1 MKKILLLLSAVA
13 VMFTSCVMEGP
24 DEPVVNDIVLTP
36 SSLEVPSEGG
46 AYGVV
51 VTSDYSWTASTEC
64 DWIYVETANGNPGKT
79 SLYIYV
85 AKNEDTISREGMV
98 RVFSDDYNLSA
109 ELYVWQMAGEEDP
122 YAAEWNLLT
131 DSYGNPAKGKARIG
145 DFFTGY
151 FNVDPSVVVDVDIY
165 EHKTTSGLYLVRDP
179 WGATVAASFGYASIE
194 EAVEDGLGY
203 TPTDLI
209 IDCTDPNKCYIPQ
222 QPIGIDVGYGPM
234 IIWSDYDPEQYPNG
248 IAGVLEEGVLTWEAK
263 GIYIAMANY
272 NEGKFVAG
280 NANGMFLVALPGVE
294 PFEFLPECDITAI
307 TEKVSDLYPE
317 LSEQYPDDTSFVYAI
332 FGAEIASAKYYI
344 GDKAT
349 FERYKLD
356 GGLTSAQAIQQYGVE
371 MDSAMLS
378 AIQEKGY
385 VDIAANLLP
394 GTPYTVAVYAENI
407 YGKSAVA
414 EVNHTTTGVSSTSH
428 PCEFDAMMVLPSE
441 YNPALVETYPDQT
454 TLIAMAMGKELKS
467 VKYYFNTSSVVATW
481 DGTPEELVATY
492 GAEYPADVLAMINS
506 ENGYAGLLSSMLNAD
521 TEYTLIFTATN
532 IYGESKTIVAT
543 KKTAAVTYDDYT
555 GELVIGK
562 YLMSCTVNAGTEDE
576 VKFENLFEVV
586 PNGTTNTDFVV
597 KNFGANVN
605 GLGDIMWLATYDATA
620 KTLTLS
626 GEELGYE
633 EYGNQ
638 FGVPYAYVDQAQTQA
653 LAFFSFA
660 NEESQGNDP
669 CVLTVDA
676 TTKQV
681 CALQNQLFA
690 AQVVELA
697 SGKGLATWGYYEGAT
712 TTIAPYTA
720 TRAAKASVKSAAPVK
735 GAKSFAKVPFS
746 SVKIDKQLLERK
758 SSFRTLQ
765 SAPVALEAANVKAF
779 KARTVA
785 NLSIERLINKM
796 KTTPRSMQVKSNAV
810 PACAKIAK

>member
-13 VMFTSCVMEGP
+13 VMLTSCVMEGP

-36 SSLEVPSEGG
+36 SSLEVSSEGG
-46 AYGVV
+46 SYGVV

-64 DWIYVETANGNPGKT
+64 DWIYVETANGNPGET
-79 SLYIYV
+79 TLSIYV

-109 ELYVWQMAGEEDP
+109 ELYVSQMAGAGEPDDD
-122 YAAEWNLLT
+122 WVLLT
-131 DSYGNPAKGKARIG
+131 DSEGNPAKGKFRGG
-145 DFFTGY
+145 DFITSMFGI
-151 FNVDPSVVVDVDIY
+151 DPSVVVDVDIY
-165 EHKTTSGLYLVRDP
+165 EHKSTSGLYLVRDP
-179 WGATVAASFGYASIE
+179 WPATIAAGFGYSSVQEAENDGIVFYHNDLVIDASNPSQVIIE
-194 EAVEDGLGY
+194 MQSMGV
-203 TPTDLI
+203 
-209 IDCTDPNKCYIPQ
+209 
-222 QPIGIDVGYGPM
+222 DVGYGE
-234 IIWSDYDPEQYPNG
+234 IYVCTGYPNYLDAA
-248 IAGVLEEGVLTWEAK
+248 AGAGTMVDGVITFPTK
-263 GIYIAMANY
+263 GTFSYMPAYSESLFYGNT
-272 NEGKFVAG
+272 NGKI
-280 NANGMFLVALPGVE
+280 LISLPGVE
-294 PFEFLPECDITAI
+294 PFELLPECDITAI
-307 TEKVSDLYPE
+307 TEKVSDVYSE

-344 GDKAT
+344 GDMAT

-385 VDIAANLLP
+385 VDIATNLAP

-454 TLIAMAMGKELKS
+454 NLIAMALGKELKS
-467 VKYYFNTSSVVATW
+467 VKYYLNASSIVATW
-481 DGTPEELVATY
+481 EGTPEELVAAY
-492 GAEYPADVLAMINS
+492 GKEYPADVLAMINS

-543 KKTAAVTYDDYT
+543 KKTAAYNYT
-555 GELVIGK
+555 GELVIGDYK
-562 YLMSCTVNAGTEDE
+562 MSCTMEAGTANETT
-576 VKFENLFEVV
+576 FENIFTVE
-586 PNGTTNTDFVV
+586 PNGTTGTEFLVTN
-597 KNFGANVN
+597 
-605 GLGDIMWLATYDATA
+605 LGMEDGKQWYATYDATA
-620 KTLTLS
+620 GTLTLDGTLVGLEKYGS
-626 GEELGYE
+626 VIGSLLYGSIGEY
-633 EYGNQ
+633 YYTIFNT
-638 FGVPYAYVDQAQTQA
+638 A
-653 LAFFSFA
+653 S
-660 NEESQGNDP
+660 EESQGQDP
-669 CVLTVDA
+669 VVFGVDA
-676 TTKQV
+676 ATKQISSLQAIGLEV
-681 CALQNQLFA
+681 AAFDANTQYLGFLALYQ
-690 AQVVELA
+690 
-697 SGKGLATWGYYEGAT
+697 GAT